1 MLQVDENI
9 GGRQDKKNNNSRQT
23 KTLAGGLLLVLGC
36 FAVGYFSVTTTTIAT
51 TAHTRVSSPNGN
63 SFPIYNNKKYSQNSF
78 QFFITHILTCVFF
91 FSKHN
96 R

>member
-9 GGRQDKKNNNSRQT
+9 GGRQDQKSYGLRT
-23 KTLAGGLLLVLGC
+23 KTLAVGLLMVLGC